1 MARCEGQGM
10 ADDVRALR
18 TPSTAPSISRGQHR
32 KTLDFGASST
42 SGPDRAVD
50 MRESLMV
57 EDAVTAS

>member
-1 MARCEGQGM
+1 M

-50 MRESLMV
+50 
-57 EDAVTAS
+57 DARIADGRGRRYRIV

>member
-1 MARCEGQGM
+1 M